1 MSNDTQ
7 NNILNN
13 AKLYGESVTKLPQ
26 DLYIPPDALE
36 VYLDSFQGPLDLLL
50 YLIKMYVVKTSVL

>member
-1 MSNDTQ
+1 MSNNPQQD
-7 NNILNN
+7 ILSQS
-13 AKLYGESVTKLPQ
+13 KVYGESLSKLPQ

-50 YLIKMYVVKTSVL
+50 LSLIHI